1 LPEEYEKYL
10 VRINT
15 ILREAWTHFTTS
27 RNKQYRKDTSLSLAK
42 ECYFMKL
49 DLFTNAGLVDDAIRF
64 VSEHSSNSNK
74 ELVSNQKED
83 NIQQSKES
91 DYDEDSKLEGT

>member
-1 LPEEYEKYL
+1 
-10 VRINT
+10 
-15 ILREAWTHFTTS
+15 
-27 RNKQYRKDTSLSLAK
+27 
-42 ECYFMKL
+42 MKL
-49 DLFTNAGLVDDAIRF
+49 DLLTNAGLVDDAIRF